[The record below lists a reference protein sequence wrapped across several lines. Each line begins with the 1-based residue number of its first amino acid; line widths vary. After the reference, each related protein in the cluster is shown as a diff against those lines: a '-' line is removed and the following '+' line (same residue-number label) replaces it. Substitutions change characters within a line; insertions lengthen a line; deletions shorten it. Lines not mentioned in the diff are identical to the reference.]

1 MCRSR
6 VSTPLPDC
14 ERCVNSP
21 GFVAVQVVPLYRTQ
35 VYGGKSWESR
45 WYCQRRMSASNRRP
59 SRRVVIVGAVVLL
72 CILIAVVI
80 GMGRESNTPVVTI
93 NHGRGKNDLVVS
105 IGLTGG
111 FAPPGAVFAA
121 VPTLVV
127 SGDGRLIVP
136 GAQTQQFPGP
146 LLAPLFERTI
156 PEAAIQKILNFADA
170 SRLLQKPPVYV
181 AELNVADAPS
191 TAVVLSANGQTYT
204 HSAYAL
210 GFDTPAQ
217 TPARQTLADFVA
229 ALSDV
234 NKYFGAANLGDE
246 TRFVAEQYRVQAR
259 KISTEEIAAIDPDH
273 NTVAWPAASG
283 VSLASAGQCVVVQA
297 VDVQAL
303 FAAAT
308 QTTVFADKG
317 VTYQLAVAAMLPGD
331 TCGTEELSAPTT

>member
-1 MCRSR
+1 
-6 VSTPLPDC
+6 
-14 ERCVNSP
+14 
-21 GFVAVQVVPLYRTQ
+21 
-35 VYGGKSWESR
+35 
-45 WYCQRRMSASNRRP
+45 
-59 SRRVVIVGAVVLL
+59 
-72 CILIAVVI
+72 
-80 GMGRESNTPVVTI
+80 MGLGRDSNTPVVTI
-93 NHGRGKNDLVVS
+93 SHGTGKNDLVVS

-111 FAPPGAVFAA
+111 FAPPGAVFEA

-127 SGDGRLIVP
+127 SGDRRLIVP

-146 LLAPLFERTI
+146 LLAPLFERTVT
-156 PEAAIQKILNFADA
+156 EAAIQRILNFADA
-170 SRLLQKPPVYV
+170 SRLLQTPPVYV
-181 AELNVADAPS
+181 ADLNVADAPS

-259 KISTEEIAAIDPDH
+259 EISAADSAALNPNPD
-273 NTVAWPAASG
+273 TVAWPAAAG
-283 VSLASAGQCVVVQA
+283 VSLASAGQCAIVQA
-297 VDVQAL
+297 ADVQTL

-308 QTTVFADKG
+308 QTTVFTDNG
-317 VTYQLAVAAMLPGD
+317 VAYQLVVAAMLPGD

>member
-1 MCRSR
+1 M
-6 VSTPLPDC
+6 ST
-14 ERCVNSP
+14 S
-21 GFVAVQVVPLYRTQ
+21 
-35 VYGGKSWESR
+35 S
-45 WYCQRRMSASNRRP
+45 RRP
-59 SRRVVIVGAVVLL
+59 SRRVVIVGTVVLL
-72 CILIAVVI
+72 CLLIAVA
-80 GMGRESNTPVVTI
+80 MGLGRKSSTPAVVI
-93 NHGRGKNDLVVS
+93 NHGTGKNDLVVS

-111 FAPPGAVFAA
+111 FAPPAAVFSA

-146 LLAPLFERTI
+146 LLAPLFERAIT
-156 PEAAIQKILNFADA
+156 EDAIQKILNFADA
-170 SRLLQKPPVYV
+170 SRLLQQPPVYV

-191 TAVVLSANGQTYT
+191 TVVVLSANGRAYT

-234 NKYFGAANLGDE
+234 SKYFGAANPGDE
-246 TRFVAEQYRVQAR
+246 TPFVAEQYRVQAR
-259 KISTEEIAAIDPDH
+259 KISAEEIAAIDPDP
-273 NTVAWPAASG
+273 NTVAWPAAAG

-297 VDVQAL
+297 ADVQTL
-303 FAAAT
+303 FATAT
-308 QTTVFADKG
+308 QTTVFTDNG
-317 VTYQLAVAAMLPGD
+317 VTYQLAAAAMLPGD